1 MFAEIQP
8 SLLFFILWALLSWFT
23 SKKKK
28 TNLNN
33 DDKQN
38 EFGIEDSQNII
49 EDHSAGYV
57 DELYENIDELNYDF
71 EAQNTVKKN
80 SISNLN
86 QAKTIINKPIKD
98 DLYSYSKV
106 KTVSIEND
114 KFSSI
119 KKILYNKSELK
130 KIIIL
135 NEIMMKPRALNPYD

>member
-28 TNLNN
+28 TSLNN
-33 DDKQN
+33 DDKKN
-38 EFGIEDSQNII
+38 EFGIKNPKDII
-49 EDHSAGYV
+49 EDHSEGYV
-57 DELYENIDELNYDF
+57 EELYENMDELNYDF
-71 EAQNTVKKN
+71 ESQDTTVKN

-86 QAKTIINKPIKD
+86 QTEEIINEPIKD

-106 KTVSIEND
+106 KALDNGNYNL
-114 KFSSI
+114 SSI
-119 KKILYNKSELK
+119 QRILYSKSELK

-135 NEIMMKPRALNPYD
+135 NEILMNP